1 MENPDDPDHLLR
13 TSALR
18 TSNSIL
24 LARQRAEQELLQ
36 AKRALEAKTEELA
49 HSLSMMRATLESTS
63 DGILVTDD
71 NGRVT
76 DFNENYVTMWRMP
89 RTVMDS
95 RDGVSLRETAAQQ
108 FRDGEQFLARV
119 HEIDSSSLTESFDVL
134 EFADGR
140 VFERYSKIQCIEER
154 NVGRVWTFRDV
165 TEHKRAEEKLRA
177 AKIAAEEGSKAK
189 DDFLAVLSHEL
200 RTPLTPALAAASY
213 LAEHEELPPQLR
225 EEVNAIR
232 RNVQL
237 EARLIDDL
245 LDLTRIARG
254 KIELHLEAVD
264 VHKLLRN
271 TLEIVH
277 EDIVFKELEVL
288 TDFRAH
294 DSYIRADSIRI
305 QQVFWNLLNNAVKF
319 TAKGGRVTVRSWN
332 DEQHQLVN
340 VEVADTGIGIEPE
353 QQSRIFKAFE
363 QGERSITRQFG
374 GLGLGLAISKTLL
387 DLHEGKISV
396 KSEGK
401 SRGASFTVELAA
413 FKAPEVTLK
422 LSVPGNGSL
431 PASLQ
436 VLLVDDH
443 AETLRVLSALLRKR
457 GHVVS
462 TADSSQGAL
471 EVLEGG
477 KFDVLISDI
486 GLPDGNGYE
495 LIREAKKRQAL
506 KGIALSGFGMEDD
519 MRVGKEA
526 GFDYHLTKP
535 VEFQKL
541 EGVLREI
548 GS

>member
-1 MENPDDPDHLLR
+1 MDETNNDPEHLLR

-18 TSNSIL
+18 TSNTIL

-36 AKRALEAKTEELA
+36 AKKALELKTEQLA

-71 NGRVT
+71 SGNVT
-76 DFNENYVTMWRMP
+76 DFNENYAAMWQMP
-89 RTVMDS
+89 RQVLDS
-95 RDGVSLRETAAQQ
+95 KDSGRVREAAAKQ
-108 FRDGEQFLARV
+108 FRDAPQFLARIQ
-119 HEIDSSSLTESFDVL
+119 EIEASSVPESFDVL

-177 AKIAAEEGSKAK
+177 AKVAAEEGSKAK

-245 LDLTRIARG
+245 LDLTRISRG

-277 EDIVFKELEVL
+277 EDIVFKELKVL

-294 DSYIRADSIRI
+294 ESYIRADSVRI

-319 TAKGGRVTVRSWN
+319 TPHGGRVTIRSWN
-332 DEQHQLVN
+332 GDQRQCL
-340 VEVADTGIGIEPE
+340 VEVSDTGIGIEPE
-353 QQSRIFKAFE
+353 QQSRIFNAFE
-363 QGERSITRQFG
+363 QAERSITRQFG
-374 GLGLGLAISKTLL
+374 GLGLGLAISKTLV
-387 DLHEGKISV
+387 DLHGGSISV
-396 KSEGK
+396 TSEGK
-401 SRGASFTVELAA
+401 NRGASFTVALAA
-413 FKAPEVTLK
+413 HAPPEVTPK
-422 LSVPGNGSL
+422 ISVPGNGSL

-436 VLLVDDH
+436 VLIVDDH

-471 EVLEGG
+471 TILDNV

-495 LIREAKKRQAL
+495 LIREAKKRQSL
-506 KGIALSGFGMEDD
+506 KGVALSGFGMEEDL
-519 MRVGKEA
+519 RVGKEA

-535 VEFQKL
+535 IEFQKL
-541 EGVLREI
+541 ESVLREI

>member
-1 MENPDDPDHLLR
+1 METNDDPEHLLR

-18 TSNSIL
+18 TSNTIL

-36 AKRALEAKTEELA
+36 AKKALELKTEELA

-63 DGILVTDD
+63 DGILVTDQ
-71 NGRVT
+71 NRNVT
-76 DFNENYVTMWRMP
+76 DFNENYVAMWRMP
-89 RTVMDS
+89 REIMDA
-95 RDGVSLRETAAQQ
+95 RDAASLRQAAARQ
-108 FRDGEQFLARV
+108 FRDGPRFLMRV
-119 HEIDSSSLTESFDVL
+119 EEIEASAVTESFDVL
-134 EFADGR
+134 ELTDGR
-140 VFERYSKIQCIEER
+140 VFERYSKIQSIDDR

-165 TEHKRAEEKLRA
+165 TEHKRAEETLRA

-237 EARLIDDL
+237 QARLIDDL

-264 VHKLLRN
+264 VHKLLRS
-271 TLEIVH
+271 TLEIVN
-277 EDIVFKELEVL
+277 EDILFKELEVL
-288 TDFRAH
+288 TEFRAH
-294 DSYIRADSIRI
+294 ESYICADCIRI

-319 TAKGGRVTVRSWN
+319 TPQSGRVTIRTRN
-332 DEQHQLVN
+332 DEQGRCLI
-340 VEVADTGIGIEPE
+340 EISDTGIGIEPD
-353 QQSRIFKAFE
+353 QQSRIFNAFE
-363 QGERSITRQFG
+363 QGERTITRKFG

-387 DLHEGKISV
+387 DLHGGTISV
-396 KSEGK
+396 RSEGK
-401 SRGASFTVELAA
+401 NRGASFTVAMES
-413 FKAPEVTLK
+413 LK
-422 LSVPGNGSL
+422 TPQVPAKVAVSGNGSR
-431 PASLQ
+431 PRSLE
-436 VLLVDDH
+436 VLIVDDH
-443 AETLRVLSALLRKR
+443 AETLRVLSSLLRKR

-462 TADSSQGAL
+462 TAESSQGAL
-471 EVLEGG
+471 AVLDGG
-477 KFDVLISDI
+477 HFDVLISDI

-495 LIREAKKRQAL
+495 LIREAKKRQQSL
-506 KGIALSGFGMEDD
+506 KGIALSGFGMDEDL
-519 MRVGKEA
+519 RVGKEA

-541 EGVLREI
+541 EGVLQEI
-548 GS
+548 RL